1 MVGDTYRVLLIS
13 GDRTHQEGYAA
24 AFDADPRA
32 EIVGV
37 ADEADVSSQR
47 HEWNRAM
54 AKRYTVPYYDNL
66 DEALAQRDVDLISVC
81 PEIERRGRVLLRCAG
96 RGLPLFLDKPLAGTQ
111 EDLSDIQA
119 AINGA
124 RIPAQMYSFTSAP
137 WARAAKTSLAS
148 GELGDLIA
156 VHAEV
161 MFAKGR
167 AGTARTGVVRN
178 EHEFPGRFT
187 FTEAKR
193 ELFDLGIYPIV
204 LCLWLADSPVKQVTA
219 LTANYFFA
227 EHAAADIEDFGALTI
242 EFENGVVGSA
252 VGGRIGYHSHP
263 KIGPHGVTVSG
274 TGGTKTFS
282 AWDPHIEVFSNRDPS
297 SRLHTRKTRCP
308 CGARHRSSP
317 AFPGRWAGSPSTT
330 SQGGAPPRCHRS
342 WTAWTLIGTRM
353 SGWYSLRRP
362 PKWSSLLTSQPRA
375 GSRSSYDK
383 ADD

>member
-282 AWDPHIEVFSNRDPS
+282 AWDPHIEVFSDEPRPQLPAPHPEDPMSMWRSTQVESGVPRKMGWLAFDDESGWGAAEVSSFLDCLDADRDPDVGVVLAAS
-297 SRLHTRKTRCP
+297 ATEVVLAAYQSA
-308 CGARHRSSP
+308 ARGQP
-317 AFPGRWAGSPSTT
+317 V
-330 SQGGAPPRCHRS
+330 Q
-342 WTAWTLIGTRM
+342 
-353 SGWYSLRRP
+353 LR
-362 PKWSSLLTSQPRA
+362 
-375 GSRSSYDK
+375 
-383 ADD
+383 